1 MEGGGGGQ
9 EEDQVDCH
17 EQRDWEVE
25 VEAMRGGLDE
35 ALAETKSDK
44 VFLLNKF
51 IERGTFISTFVTKT
65 NQTKPQKI
73 FGLRLR

>member
-1 MEGGGGGQ
+1 MESGGGGQ

-17 EQRDWEVE
+17 EQRDWEME

-51 IERGTFISTFVTKT
+51 IEILKFS
-65 NQTKPQKI
+65 
-73 FGLRLR
+73 

>member
-17 EQRDWEVE
+17 EQRDWEME

-51 IERGTFISTFVTKT
+51 IEILKVITTSILDSLMLLLDVH
-65 NQTKPQKI
+65 I
-73 FGLRLR
+73 

>member
-17 EQRDWEVE
+17 EQRDWEME

-44 VFLLNKF
+44 VFLLNNF
-51 IERGTFISTFVTKT
+51 IEILKVMTTSILDS
-65 NQTKPQKI
+65 
-73 FGLRLR
+73 LML

>member
-17 EQRDWEVE
+17 EQRDWEME

-51 IERGTFISTFVTKT
+51 IEILKVMTTSILDSLMLLLDVH
-65 NQTKPQKI
+65 I
-73 FGLRLR
+73 